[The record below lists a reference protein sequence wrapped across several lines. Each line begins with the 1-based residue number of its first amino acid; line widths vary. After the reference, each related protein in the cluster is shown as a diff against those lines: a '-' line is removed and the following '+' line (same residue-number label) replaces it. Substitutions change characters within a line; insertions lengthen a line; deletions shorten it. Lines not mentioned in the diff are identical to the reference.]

1 MGCFFSLIRNG
12 SNSLS
17 NLSIIFKNFVL
28 IANISIILP
37 KMDLNTILLF
47 LISSIILT
55 LSPGPDIL
63 YVISTTISQ
72 GLRCGIKVS
81 LGLCSGLIAHTFLV
95 VFGLATL
102 IETFPFIIRA
112 IELVGA
118 FYLLFLAIRLFLSL
132 KENSAI
138 NSKNQAKKQFFITG
152 LIMNLINPKVSLF
165 FLSFFP
171 GFLFSSLIPYNI
183 QFLILG
189 IIFMSQA
196 VIIFLLAAL
205 LTNYL
210 GNYLKVVVANK
221 GWTIVQMIVLIF
233 ISAIIIYP

>member
-1 MGCFFSLIRNG
+1 
-12 SNSLS
+12 
-17 NLSIIFKNFVL
+17 
-28 IANISIILP
+28 
-37 KMDLNTILLF
+37 MDSNTILLF
-47 LISSIILT
+47 LISSIFLT

-63 YVISTTISQ
+63 FVISTTISQ
-72 GLRCGIKVS
+72 GLRNGIKVS

-118 FYLLFLAIRLFLSL
+118 SYLIFLAIRLFLNL
-132 KENSAI
+132 KENSI
-138 NSKNQAKKQFFITG
+138 VNSKKESKKQFFITG
-152 LIMNLINPKVSLF
+152 LIMNLSNPKVSLF

-210 GNYLKVVVANK
+210 GNYLKVVVVNK
-221 GWTIVQMIVLIF
+221 GWTIMQMIVLIF

>member
-1 MGCFFSLIRNG
+1 
-12 SNSLS
+12 
-17 NLSIIFKNFVL
+17 
-28 IANISIILP
+28 
-37 KMDLNTILLF
+37 MDLNTILLF
-47 LISSIILT
+47 IVSSIVLT

-63 YVISTTISQ
+63 FVISTTISQ

-81 LGLCSGLIAHTFLV
+81 LGLCFGLIAHTFLV
-95 VFGLATL
+95 VIGLAKL

-118 FYLLFLAIRLFLSL
+118 SYLIFLAIRLFLSL
-132 KENSAI
+132 KENSII

-152 LIMNLINPKVSLF
+152 LIMNLSNPKVSLF

-189 IIFMSQA
+189 MIFMSQA
-196 VIIFLLAAL
+196 VIIFLFVAFLA
-205 LTNYL
+205 NYL
-210 GNYLKVVVANK
+210 GNSLKVVVANQ
-221 GWTIVQMIVLIF
+221 GWTIMQMIVLIF
-233 ISAIIIYP
+233 ISVIIIYP

>member
-1 MGCFFSLIRNG
+1 MECFFSLIRNG

-17 NLSIIFKNFVL
+17 NLSIIFKNFIL

-37 KMDLNTILLF
+37 LMDLNTILLF
-47 LISSIILT
+47 LISSVILT

-63 YVISTTISQ
+63 FVISTTISQ
-72 GLRCGIKVS
+72 GIRCGIKVS
-81 LGLCSGLIAHTFLV
+81 LGLCFGLIAHTFLV

-152 LIMNLINPKVSLF
+152 LIMNLSNPKVSLF

-210 GNYLKVVVANK
+210 GNYLKVVVVNK
-221 GWTIVQMIVLIF
+221 GWTIMQMIVLIF

>member
-1 MGCFFSLIRNG
+1 
-12 SNSLS
+12 
-17 NLSIIFKNFVL
+17 
-28 IANISIILP
+28 
-37 KMDLNTILLF
+37 MDLNTILLF
-47 LISSIILT
+47 IVSSIVLT

-63 YVISTTISQ
+63 FVISTTISQ

-118 FYLLFLAIRLFLSL
+118 SYLIFLAIRLFLNL
-132 KENSAI
+132 KENSII
-138 NSKNQAKKQFFITG
+138 NSKNQAKKHFFITG
-152 LIMNLINPKVSLF
+152 LIMNLGNPKVSLF

-171 GFLFSSLIPYNI
+171 GFLFSSLMPYNI

-196 VIIFLLAAL
+196 VIIFLFIAFLA
-205 LTNYL
+205 NYL
-210 GNYLKVVVANK
+210 GSYFKVVVANK
-221 GWTIVQMIVLIF
+221 GWTIMQMIVLIF

>member
-1 MGCFFSLIRNG
+1 
-12 SNSLS
+12 
-17 NLSIIFKNFVL
+17 
-28 IANISIILP
+28 
-37 KMDLNTILLF
+37 MDLNTILLF
-47 LISSIILT
+47 IVSSIFLT

-63 YVISTTISQ
+63 FVISTTISQ

-95 VFGLATL
+95 VFGLSTL

-112 IELVGA
+112 IELLGA
-118 FYLLFLAIRLFLSL
+118 SYLIFLAIRLFLSL
-132 KENSAI
+132 KENSI
-138 NSKNQAKKQFFITG
+138 VNSKNQVKKQFFLTG
-152 LIMNLINPKVSLF
+152 LIMNLSNPKVSLF

-189 IIFMSQA
+189 ILFMSQA
-196 VIIFLLAAL
+196 VIIFLSVAFLA
-205 LTNYL
+205 NYL
-210 GNYLKVVVANK
+210 GNYFKAVVANK
-221 GWTIVQMIVLIF
+221 SWIIAQIIVLIF

>member
-1 MGCFFSLIRNG
+1 
-12 SNSLS
+12 
-17 NLSIIFKNFVL
+17 FKNFVL

-118 FYLLFLAIRLFLSL
+118 SYLIFLAIRLFLNL
-132 KENSAI
+132 KENYI
-138 NSKNQAKKQFFITG
+138 VNFKKEAKKQFFITG
-152 LIMNLINPKVSLF
+152 LIMNLSNPKVSLF

-210 GNYLKVVVANK
+210 GNYLKVVVVNK
-221 GWTIVQMIVLIF
+221 GWTIMQMIVLIF
-233 ISAIIIYP
+233 ISAMIIYP

>member
-1 MGCFFSLIRNG
+1 
-12 SNSLS
+12 
-17 NLSIIFKNFVL
+17 
-28 IANISIILP
+28 
-37 KMDLNTILLF
+37 MDSNTILLF
-47 LISSIILT
+47 LISSIFLT

-63 YVISTTISQ
+63 FVISTTISQ

-152 LIMNLINPKVSLF
+152 LIMNLSNPKVSLF

-210 GNYLKVVVANK
+210 GNYLKVVIVNK
-221 GWTIVQMIVLIF
+221 GWTIMQMIVLIF

>member
-1 MGCFFSLIRNG
+1 
-12 SNSLS
+12 
-17 NLSIIFKNFVL
+17 
-28 IANISIILP
+28 
-37 KMDLNTILLF
+37 MDSNTILLF
-47 LISSIILT
+47 IVSSIVLT

-63 YVISTTISQ
+63 FVISTTISQ

-152 LIMNLINPKVSLF
+152 LIMNLSNPKVSLF

-196 VIIFLLAAL
+196 VIIFLFIVFLA
-205 LTNYL
+205 NYL
-210 GNYLKVVVANK
+210 GNHFKVVVANK
-221 GWTIVQMIVLIF
+221 GWTIMQMIVLIF

>member
-1 MGCFFSLIRNG
+1 
-12 SNSLS
+12 
-17 NLSIIFKNFVL
+17 
-28 IANISIILP
+28 
-37 KMDLNTILLF
+37 MDLNTILLF
-47 LISSIILT
+47 LISSVILT

-63 YVISTTISQ
+63 FVISTTISQ

-81 LGLCSGLIAHTFLV
+81 LGLCFGLIAHTFLV

-102 IETFPFIIRA
+102 IQAFPFIIRA

-118 FYLLFLAIRLFLSL
+118 SYLIFLAIRLFLTL
-132 KENSAI
+132 KENSNI
-138 NSKNQAKKQFFITG
+138 NSKKKEPKKQFFITG
-152 LIMNLINPKVSLF
+152 LIMNLSNPKVSLF

-189 IIFMSQA
+189 TIFMSQA
-196 VIIFLLAAL
+196 VIIFLFVSFLA
-205 LTNYL
+205 NYL
-210 GNYLKVVVANK
+210 GNYLKAVVANK
-221 GWTIVQMIVLIF
+221 SWKIVQIIVLIF

>member
-1 MGCFFSLIRNG
+1 
-12 SNSLS
+12 
-17 NLSIIFKNFVL
+17 
-28 IANISIILP
+28 
-37 KMDLNTILLF
+37 MDLNTILLF
-47 LISSIILT
+47 IISSIVLT

-63 YVISTTISQ
+63 FVISTTISQ

-152 LIMNLINPKVSLF
+152 LIMNLSNPKVSLF

-210 GNYLKVVVANK
+210 GNYLKVVVVNK
-221 GWTIVQMIVLIF
+221 GWTIMQMIVLIF

>member
-1 MGCFFSLIRNG
+1 
-12 SNSLS
+12 
-17 NLSIIFKNFVL
+17 
-28 IANISIILP
+28 
-37 KMDLNTILLF
+37 MDLNTILLF
-47 LISSIILT
+47 LASSVVLT

-63 YVISTTISQ
+63 FVISTTISQ

-81 LGLCSGLIAHTFLV
+81 LGLCSGLITHTFLV

-102 IETFPFIIRA
+102 IQTFPFIIRA

-118 FYLLFLAIRLFLSL
+118 SYLIFLAIRLFLTL
-132 KENSAI
+132 KENSNI
-138 NSKNQAKKQFFITG
+138 NSKKEEPKKQFFITG
-152 LIMNLINPKVSLF
+152 LIMNLSNPKVSLF

-189 IIFMSQA
+189 TIFMSQA
-196 VIIFLLAAL
+196 VIIFLFISFLA
-205 LTNYL
+205 NYL
-210 GNYLKVVVANK
+210 GDYLKAVVANK
-221 GWTIVQMIVLIF
+221 SWKIVQIIVLIF

>member
-1 MGCFFSLIRNG
+1 MVFSLIRNG

-17 NLSIIFKNFVL
+17 NLSIIFKYFILV
-28 IANISIILP
+28 ANISIILP
-37 KMDLNTILLF
+37 LMDLNTILLF
-47 LISSIILT
+47 LISSVVLT

-63 YVISTTISQ
+63 FVISTTISQ

-81 LGLCSGLIAHTFLV
+81 LGLCFGLIAHTFLV

-102 IETFPFIIRA
+102 IQTFPFIIRA

-118 FYLLFLAIRLFLSL
+118 SYLIFLAIRLFLTL
-132 KENSAI
+132 KENSNI
-138 NSKNQAKKQFFITG
+138 NSKKEAKKQFFITG
-152 LIMNLINPKVSLF
+152 LIMNLSNPKVSLF

-196 VIIFLLAAL
+196 VIIFLFVAFLA
-205 LTNYL
+205 NYL
-210 GNYLKVVVANK
+210 GNYLKAVVANK
-221 GWTIVQMIVLIF
+221 SWKIVQIIVLIF

>member
-1 MGCFFSLIRNG
+1 
-12 SNSLS
+12 
-17 NLSIIFKNFVL
+17 
-28 IANISIILP
+28 
-37 KMDLNTILLF
+37 MDLNTILLF
-47 LISSIILT
+47 LISSVVLT

-63 YVISTTISQ
+63 FVISTTISQ

-152 LIMNLINPKVSLF
+152 LIMNLSNPKVSLF

-210 GNYLKVVVANK
+210 GNYLKVVVVNK
-221 GWTIVQMIVLIF
+221 GWTIMQMIVLIF